1 MKPEDFKFRKQYKK
15 AVVKLIKKHRKDGAT
30 YEEISDLFNNLNYET
45 LSGNGLWYAQSI
57 HRLCQ

>member
-15 AVVKLIKKHRKDGAT
+15 AIVKEIKKHRKAGAT
-30 YEEISDLFNNLNYET
+30 YEEIAYLFNDSDYET
-45 LSGNGLWYAQSI
+45 LSGNGSWYAQSI